1 MIPASL
7 RTGFGLHPDSK
18 DEGQRETV
26 VALVRIFS
34 REACVIAG
42 RCVLARG
49 GRIVGADDIRAAL
62 MYCARTFFSHTDEAE
77 LFRLVNEEKVKMKD
91 EEGLEGEE
99 IEDEEGLEEEEIEEE
114 EEEIEE
120 EEEGLE
126 GEEIEEEEEEIGEE
140 EEGLEGETIGKEEGD
155 SEEEKDKRRELGD
168 EGKDRKDVLFEDL
181 RLAKQVD
188 AVVAVWHLWE
198 PEDEVLALLK
208 RAIDGIRCE

>member
-126 GEEIEEEEEEIGEE
+126 GEEIEEEEEEIEEE